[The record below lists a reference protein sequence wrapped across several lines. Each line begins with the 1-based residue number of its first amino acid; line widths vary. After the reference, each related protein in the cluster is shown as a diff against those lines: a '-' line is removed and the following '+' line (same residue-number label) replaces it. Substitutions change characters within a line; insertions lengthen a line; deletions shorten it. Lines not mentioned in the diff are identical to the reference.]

1 MMMRMLEAGG
11 IAPLVDHLRKADE
24 DNPRGYYEFEPV
36 KQTRKDPSWLA
47 EAGGRVVKMVHL
59 LLYDLPLDRPFR
71 VVFMRRNLEEV
82 VRSQNVMLER
92 KGKASSDLGEDR
104 IMGLFRQQV
113 REIIDYLAKHPNF
126 KVLEVDYNEMLTNP
140 APAITALNSFLGGRL
155 NTSAMAEVIDP
166 TLYRQRRKS

>member
-47 EAGGRVVKMVHL
+47 AAGGRVVKMVHL

-155 NTSAMAEVIDP
+155 NTVAMAEVIDP